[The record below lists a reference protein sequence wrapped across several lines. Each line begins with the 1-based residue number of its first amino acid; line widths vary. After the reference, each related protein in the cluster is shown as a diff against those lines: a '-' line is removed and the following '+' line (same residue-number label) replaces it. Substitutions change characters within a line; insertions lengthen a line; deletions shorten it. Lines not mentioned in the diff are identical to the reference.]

1 MKHARKFISPA
12 FLPVYFFAA
21 TILLGGTLLH
31 LPAAQNGTRISW
43 LDAMFTSVS
52 ATCVTG
58 LVVVDT
64 GTAFS
69 TFGLAVIAALIH
81 VGGLGVMT
89 YTSLVFYLWR
99 RRVTLTDR
107 IAVGQ
112 SLLGDPSF
120 RLGSFL
126 VRVVTVCLGIEAV
139 GAVALYV
146 LTGGEMGWFGA
157 FFHAVSA
164 FCNAGFALYP
174 DSLMGFAGNLPV
186 NLVFML
192 LIFLGGLGFYVLV
205 ELPGAFASRL
215 GPKGGGA
222 RLSWQSSLV
231 IRTSLWLILAG
242 WVVFFLIEARQDGLG
257 TALLQSLFQS
267 VTARTAG
274 FNTMDIA
281 VMTDTSLFVMILL
294 MVIGGSPGSC
304 AGGIKTTTLRVLV
317 GFGVSQ
323 VKGREQV
330 VVEGCGVDTQTVNKA
345 MTLTIMAFV
354 LILASVFVLTVT
366 EGANVPHQM
375 VRGKF
380 IELFFEASSAFG
392 TVGLSTG
399 LTPRLSDPGK
409 LVVMMLMFVGRLGP
423 IVFLT
428 MLQAWQTRE
437 HFRRAEKNMLIG

>member
-1 MKHARKFISPA
+1 MSHARKFVSPA
-12 FLPVYFFAA
+12 FLPVYFFAL
-21 TILLGGTLLH
+21 TILAGGALLH
-31 LPAAQNGTRISW
+31 LSAAQNGTHISW

-58 LVVVDT
+58 LTVVDT
-64 GTAFS
+64 GSSFS
-69 TFGLAVIAALIH
+69 LFGQTVIAVLIH
-81 VGGLGVMT
+81 IGGLGVMT

-120 RLGSFL
+120 NLGRFL
-126 VRVVTVCLGIEAV
+126 VQVFAVCLSIEAL

-146 LTGGEMGWFGA
+146 LTGGGMGWFGA
-157 FFHAVSA
+157 VFHSVSA
-164 FCNAGFALYP
+164 FCNAGFSLYP
-174 DSLMGFAGNLPV
+174 DSLMGFAGDLPV

-192 LIFLGGLGFYVLV
+192 LIFLGGIGFYVLL
-205 ELPGAFASRL
+205 ELPGFLGCCLRLKRPRGRL
-215 GPKGGGA
+215 G
-222 RLSWQSSLV
+222 WQASLV
-231 IRTSLWLILAG
+231 LRTSLWLILVG
-242 WVVFFLIEARQDGLG
+242 WIVFFCIEARQDGLF

-274 FNTMDIA
+274 FNTMDIG
-281 VMTDTSLFVMILL
+281 VMTDTSLFVLILF
-294 MVIGGSPGSC
+294 MVVGGSPGSC
-304 AGGIKTTTLRVLV
+304 AGGIKTTTLRVLI

-323 VKGREQV
+323 VRGRDQV
-330 VVEGCGVDTQTVNKA
+330 VVEGSGLDASTVNKA
-345 MTLTIMAFV
+345 MTLTILAVV
-354 LILASVFVLTVT
+354 LILASVFALTVT
-366 EGANVPHQM
+366 EGANVPHHM

-380 IELFFEASSAFG
+380 IELFFEAASAFG

-399 LTPRLSDPGK
+399 LTPHLSAPGK

-437 HFRRAEKNMLIG
+437 HYRRAEKNMLIG